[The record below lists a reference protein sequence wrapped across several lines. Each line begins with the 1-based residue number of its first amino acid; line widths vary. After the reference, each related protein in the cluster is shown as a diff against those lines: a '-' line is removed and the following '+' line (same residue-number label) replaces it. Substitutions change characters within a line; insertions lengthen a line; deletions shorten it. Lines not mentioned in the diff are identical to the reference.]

1 MGLDRAPM
9 ARTAASIAELPVTI
23 ADVEA
28 AAGRLE
34 GAVVQTPTLLSRTL
48 SERTGATVF
57 VKLENL
63 QFTGAYKE
71 RGALNRLLHLSEEQK
86 ERGVIAASAG
96 NHAQALAYHARR
108 LGIPATIVMPAPTPS
123 VKVSQT
129 ERFGAEIVLEGETF
143 DEALACALR
152 IQEERGLLFVPPFD
166 DPYIVAGAGTVGL
179 EMLTEQPDL
188 DVLVV
193 PIGGGGLISGIAIA
207 AKAMKPDIEVIGVQ
221 AELFPSMFCKVTGEK
236 RPCVGDTI
244 AEGIAVKRPGELTG
258 RIVDALVDEILLV
271 PERDL
276 ETAVSLLIQ
285 LERTVAEGAG
295 AAGLAALLT
304 HPERFRGRKV
314 GVVVTGGNIDT
325 RLLAT
330 VLLRDLARQG
340 RMTRLKIQIHD
351 RPGAMFGVVR
361 LFEKHQVNIIEIDH
375 QRIFTKLPAKDAFI
389 EIECEARDTGQ
400 LDRMIADIRA
410 EGLNVEQVAID

>member
-1 MGLDRAPM
+1 M
-9 ARTAASIAELPVTI
+9 ARSAATLDPLPVTF

-28 AAGRLE
+28 AAARIE
-34 GAVVQTPTLLSRTL
+34 GAVVRTPTLLSRTL
-48 SERTGATVF
+48 SERTGATVY

-71 RGALNRLLHLSEEQK
+71 RGALNRLLLMPQEARD
-86 ERGVIAASAG
+86 RGVIAASAG

-108 LGIPATIVMPAPTPS
+108 LGVPATIVMPAPTPS

-129 ERFGAEIVLEGETF
+129 ERHGAEIVLHGDTF

-152 IQEERGLLFVPPFD
+152 IRDERGLTFVPPFD
-166 DPYIVAGAGTVGL
+166 DPDIVAGAGTVGL
-179 EMLTEQPDL
+179 EMLAEAPDL
-188 DVLVV
+188 DTLLV
-193 PIGGGGLISGIAIA
+193 PIGGGGLIAGIAVA
-207 AKAMKPDIEVIGVQ
+207 ARAMKPGIEIVGVQ
-221 AELFPSMFCKVTGEK
+221 AELFPSMFGKVNGK
-236 RPCVGDTI
+236 MLPCVGDTL
-244 AEGIAVKRPGELTG
+244 AEGIAVKRPGEITG
-258 RIVDALVDEILLV
+258 RIVHALVDDILLV

-295 AAGLAALLT
+295 GAGLAALMT
-304 HPERFRGRKV
+304 HPERFAGKRV

-340 RMTRLKIQIHD
+340 RMTRLRIQIHD

-361 LFEKHQVNIIEIDH
+361 LFEQHKVNIIEIDH
-375 QRIFTKLPAKDAFI
+375 QRVFTRLPAKDAFI
-389 EIECEARDTGQ
+389 DIECEARDTGQ
-400 LDRMIADIRA
+400 LDR
-410 EGLNVEQVAID
+410 LVASIEEAGFKVHPVGID

>member
-1 MGLDRAPM
+1 M
-9 ARTAASIAELPVTI
+9 ARSAATVTNLPVTL

-28 AAGRLE
+28 AARRIE
-34 GAVVQTPTLLSRTL
+34 GAVMRTPFLLSATL
-48 SERTGATVF
+48 SERTGATVH
-57 VKLENL
+57 VKLENM

-71 RGALNRLLHLSEEQK
+71 RGALNRLLQMGEEQRA
-86 ERGVIAASAG
+86 RGVIAASAG

-129 ERFGAEIVLEGETF
+129 ERHGARIVLEGETF

-152 IQEERGLLFVPPFD
+152 IGEERGLTFVPPFD
-166 DPYIVAGAGTVGL
+166 DVQIVAGAGTVAL
-179 EMLTEQPDL
+179 EMLADEPDL
-188 DVLVV
+188 DTLVV
-193 PIGGGGLISGIAIA
+193 PIGGGGLIGGMAVAARALKPGIEI
-207 AKAMKPDIEVIGVQ
+207 IGVQ
-221 AELFPSMFCKVTGEK
+221 AELFPSMFCKINGK
-236 RPCVGDTI
+236 QLPCVGDTI
-244 AEGIAVKRPGELTG
+244 AEGIAVKRPGIITG
-258 RIVDALVDEILLV
+258 DIVDALVDEILLV
-271 PERDL
+271 TERDL

-295 AAGLAALLT
+295 AAGLAALLAY
-304 HPERFRGRKV
+304 PDRFRGRKV

-340 RMTRLKIQIHD
+340 RMTRLRIQIHD
-351 RPGAMFGVVR
+351 RPGAMFRVVR
-361 LFEKHQVNIIEIDH
+361 LFEQNNVNIIEINH

-389 EIECEARDTGQ
+389 EVECEARDTGQ
-400 LDRMIADIRA
+400 LDQLVADIRA
-410 EGLNVEQVAID
+410 EGLNVYPVEIG